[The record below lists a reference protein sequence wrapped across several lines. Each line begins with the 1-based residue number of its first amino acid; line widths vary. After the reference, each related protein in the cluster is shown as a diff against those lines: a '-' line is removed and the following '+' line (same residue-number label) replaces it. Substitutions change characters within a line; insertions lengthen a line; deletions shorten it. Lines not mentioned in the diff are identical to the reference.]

1 MRVGGGQV
9 GGANRCPAGASR
21 TGRTGTGERVTSDA
35 IHGYEALAAPGRTV
49 AVDRETAMFRRRSL
63 QPSRRAVLHVQAA
76 GDPPVPADL
85 AAWYTERAFHFYAAG
100 LRLPSQAAV
109 GGSPKSRHLAAAFA
123 DLDAARAQL
132 RDAEGMATVIVTATG
147 RGAIAAAQWQ
157 VARSSA
163 ADALILYAPVLPPGT
178 RLSLDVGCPVLV
190 LVESGQQA
198 PVPAGRRW
206 ATRRQRRPAGPGR
219 SGLTLG
225 GHVTWLRLPAAQG
238 ETERA
243 GRQQYF
249 YEIGRWLGAYMYGS
263 TRDQLL

>member
-1 MRVGGGQV
+1 M
-9 GGANRCPAGASR
+9 
-21 TGRTGTGERVTSDA
+21 TSDA
-35 IHGYEALAAPGRTV
+35 IHGYEALATPGRPV
-49 AVDRETAMFRRRSL
+49 AVDRETAMFRRRSV

-100 LRLPSQAAV
+100 LRLPTQAAV
-109 GGSPKSRHLAAAFA
+109 GGSPKSRHL
-123 DLDAARAQL
+123 
-132 RDAEGMATVIVTATG
+132 
-147 RGAIAAAQWQ
+147 AAAQWQ

-198 PVPAGRRW
+198 PVPSRRRW
-206 ATRRQRRPAGPGR
+206 AARRQRRPAGPGR

-238 ETERA
+238 ETEGA
-243 GRQQYF
+243 GAQRYL
-249 YEIGRWLGAYMYGS
+249 YELGRWLGAYMYGS